1 MRVWEGGPWPGRIP
15 AGRRG
20 LGESRMQVDLEKHW
34 IGIEEGVTMIFLNSE
49 TRQEAQKDSI
59 EECFTRNDFHYKNVL
74 KS

>member
-34 IGIEEGVTMIFLNSE
+34 IGIEEGVTIIFKNSE
-49 TRQEAQKDSI
+49 TRQETQKDSI
-59 EECFTRNDFHYKNVL
+59 EECFTRNDFHSK
-74 KS
+74 KTTF

>member
-59 EECFTRNDFHYKNVL
+59 EECFTRNDFH
-74 KS
+74 